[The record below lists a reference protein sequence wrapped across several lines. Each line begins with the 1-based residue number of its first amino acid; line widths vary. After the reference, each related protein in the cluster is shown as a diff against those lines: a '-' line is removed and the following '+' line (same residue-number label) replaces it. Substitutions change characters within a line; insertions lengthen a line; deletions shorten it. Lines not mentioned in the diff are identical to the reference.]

1 MPQITVDYS
10 ASLSDAFDRRGFA
23 DALHPLTARIADTPV
38 DTCKTRFRR
47 AEETF
52 VADGAPEHALVHVEL
67 ALLPGRTDEVKA
79 ELSRAVLEL
88 VRTYT
93 GSAVP
98 GAVVHW
104 SVDVTEL
111 GAAYRK
117 SVGDAADAGAA
128 GAGAAGAAG
137 V

>member
-10 ASLSDAFDRRGFA
+10 ASLTDAFDRRGFA
-23 DALHPLTARIADTPV
+23 GALHPLTAKIVSTPV
-38 DTCKTRFRR
+38 DTCKTRFRC

-52 VADGAPEHALVHVEL
+52 VADGAPEHAVVHVEL
-67 ALLPGRTDEVKA
+67 ALMPGRTDEVKA

-88 VRTYT
+88 VRAYT
-93 GSAVP
+93 GSAP

-104 SVDVTEL
+104 SVDVTDL
-111 GAAYRK
+111 GAAYCK
-117 SVGDAADAGAA
+117 SVG
-128 GAGAAGAAG
+128 GAGAAG